1 MRKTSYPWGWTRTK
15 FRGFAAETNRFGAA
29 AALLTIIAA
38 AFMASIGYTGLYQY
52 QALLGVYG
60 SIIASDLLGFLIFGI
75 IDLLCAVFAI
85 AGALFM
91 LKRKH
96 LKISILGVIFLLA
109 SVFITYITIIQ
120 YQYSFVDI
128 LLFSEVSVFI
138 LSILSGAL
146 IISAKNEFTG

>member
-1 MRKTSYPWGWTRTK
+1 
-15 FRGFAAETNRFGAA
+15 
-29 AALLTIIAA
+29 
-38 AFMASIGYTGLYQY
+38 MASIGYTGLYQY